1 MNDDDYEVNKLND
14 VVKFVE
20 VELMFDSLNLYYDD
34 DDDDDDLFE
43 IYEYFVVVVNNSMD
57 YHLLNDQENVN
68 LDSIFHEKISNK
80 NKIK

>member
-1 MNDDDYEVNKLND
+1 
-14 VVKFVE
+14 
-20 VELMFDSLNLYYDD
+20 MFDSLNLYYDD